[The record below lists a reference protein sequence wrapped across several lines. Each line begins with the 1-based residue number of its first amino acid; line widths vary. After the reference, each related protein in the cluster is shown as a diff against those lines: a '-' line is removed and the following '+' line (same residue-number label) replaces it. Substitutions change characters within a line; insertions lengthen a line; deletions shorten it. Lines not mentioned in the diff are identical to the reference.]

1 MIFASKSSDMNHLLR
16 LVLFL
21 CCLQFSDVIDARP
34 ISWPGGSTIMYKS
47 NFMMTS
53 YYYHYSPTY
62 IYSMG
67 LEYIDD
73 KHFNEKYL
81 NFRTTYLL
89 KRENTKD
96 SQGNLYITGSL
107 STKSSSHYNYG
118 VHGDWETRRIF
129 TSFSFIDK
137 NTNDRDY
144 MESELQIGIAPYKG
158 EYNDLHT
165 WIMLKSKKDT
175 INDRWDTYPFIKF
188 FKGDFLIEI
197 GTDNSHWDIHYM
209 MRF

>member
-1 MIFASKSSDMNHLLR
+1 MIFTSKSSDMNHLLR
-16 LVLFL
+16 LVVFS

-62 IYSMG
+62 KYSMG

-107 STKSSSHYNYG
+107 STKSSNHYNYG
-118 VHGDWETRRIF
+118 IHGDWETRRIF

-137 NTNDRDY
+137 NTNVRDY

>member
-1 MIFASKSSDMNHLLR
+1 MIFANKSSDMNHFLR

-21 CCLQFSDVIDARP
+21 CCFQFSGVIDARP
-34 ISWPGGSTIMYKS
+34 ISYPGGSTIMYKS

-62 IYSMG
+62 KYSMG

-89 KRENTKD
+89 KRENTQD
-96 SQGNLYITGSL
+96 SQGNLYVTGNL

-118 VHGDWETRRIF
+118 IHGDWETRRIF
-129 TSFSFIDK
+129 TSFSLIDK
-137 NTNDRDY
+137 NTNVRDY

-165 WIMLKSKKDT
+165 WIMLKSKKDS

-188 FKGDFLIEI
+188 FRGDFLIEI
-197 GTDNSHWDIHYM
+197 GTDDSHWDIHYM

>member
-16 LVLFL
+16 LVLFS

-62 IYSMG
+62 KYSMG

-118 VHGDWETRRIF
+118 IHGDWESRRIF

>member
-1 MIFASKSSDMNHLLR
+1 MIFANKSSDMNHFLR

-21 CCLQFSDVIDARP
+21 CCLQFSDFIDARP

-62 IYSMG
+62 KYSVG

-89 KRENTKD
+89 KRKNTQD
-96 SQGNLYITGSL
+96 SQGNLYVTGNL

-118 VHGDWETRRIF
+118 IHGDWETRRIF
-129 TSFSFIDK
+129 TSFSLIDK
-137 NTNDRDY
+137 NTNVRDY

-165 WIMLKSKKDT
+165 WIMLKSKKDS

-188 FKGDFLIEI
+188 FRGDFLIEI
-197 GTDNSHWDIHYM
+197 GTDDSHWDIHYM

>member
-1 MIFASKSSDMNHLLR
+1 MNFASKSSVMNHFLKV
-16 LVLFL
+16 VLFL

-62 IYSMG
+62 KYSMG

-81 NFRTTYLL
+81 NFRTTYLI
-89 KRENTKD
+89 KRKNTQD

-107 STKSSSHYNYG
+107 SSKSSSHYNYG
-118 VHGDWETRRIF
+118 IHGIGRLGGYSLLSPLSIRTQTLETIWRANFR
-129 TSFSFIDK
+129 
-137 NTNDRDY
+137 
-144 MESELQIGIAPYKG
+144 LVLP
-158 EYNDLHT
+158 HT
-165 WIMLKSKKDT
+165 RENIMIYTPGLC
-175 INDRWDTYPFIKF
+175 
-188 FKGDFLIEI
+188 
-197 GTDNSHWDIHYM
+197 
-209 MRF
+209 

>member
-1 MIFASKSSDMNHLLR
+1 MIFAGKACDMNHLLR

-62 IYSMG
+62 KYSMG

-81 NFRTTYLL
+81 NFRTTYLI
-89 KRENTKD
+89 KRKNTQD

-107 STKSSSHYNYG
+107 SSKSSSHYNYG
-118 VHGDWETRRIF
+118 IHGDWETRRIF

-137 NTNDRDY
+137 NTNVRDY

>member
-16 LVLFL
+16 LVLFS

-62 IYSMG
+62 KYSMG

-89 KRENTKD
+89 KRENT
-96 SQGNLYITGSL
+96 L
-107 STKSSSHYNYG
+107 S
-118 VHGDWETRRIF
+118 
-129 TSFSFIDK
+129 
-137 NTNDRDY
+137 
-144 MESELQIGIAPYKG
+144 
-158 EYNDLHT
+158 
-165 WIMLKSKKDT
+165 
-175 INDRWDTYPFIKF
+175 IK
-188 FKGDFLIEI
+188 
-197 GTDNSHWDIHYM
+197 HH
-209 MRF
+209 